1 MTVNQKRLRRQ
12 PFANPAFFNILI
24 FPIMNITNKTVLV
37 TGGGSGIGLAIA
49 KTLTE
54 KGSRVIIVGR
64 NEARLQQAAAEVPGV
79 TAIVADINNA
89 ADIARLVQRVQA
101 EFGDLSVLINN
112 AGQASA
118 YELTAGANAFE
129 KASAEIATNY
139 LGMIHLTERLLP
151 TLSAQPEAAIVNVSS
166 IVAYAP
172 NATIATYSASKAAV
186 HSYTQSLRHTLAK
199 TTNIRVFELMPPL
212 VDTEFSAEIGGASG
226 IPPQQVADELLTG
239 LANGDDEIRVGN
251 TAGFYEFSR
260 TSPAEAFASMNG

>member
-1 MTVNQKRLRRQ
+1 
-12 PFANPAFFNILI
+12 
-24 FPIMNITNKTVLV
+24 MNITNQTVLV

-49 KTLTE
+49 KTLAE

-64 NEARLQQAAAEVPGV
+64 NEAKLQAAASQLPGV
-79 TAIVADINNA
+79 TALAADINSE
-89 ADIARLVQRVQA
+89 ADVARLVQQVQA
-101 EFGDLSVLINN
+101 DFSDLSVLVNN

-139 LGMIHLTERLLP
+139 LAMIRLTELLLP

-172 NATIATYSASKAAV
+172 SANISTYSASKAAV

-199 TTNIRVFELMPPL
+199 TTSIRVFELMPPL
-212 VDTEFSAEIGGASG
+212 VDTEFSSEIGGAAG
-226 IPPQQVADELLTG
+226 IPPQQVADELLAG
-239 LANGDDEIRVGN
+239 LAQDEYEIRVGD

-260 TSPAEAFASMNG
+260 TSPAEAFATMNG